1 MRIPSFDK
9 RIRAFSI
16 DTSLATI
23 LVLLLF
29 GLGLK
34 ADVQKI
40 LAGIIIVL
48 VYLCPHLFSRGQT
61 FGKRTQQIQIINLD
75 GTSCSLL
82 KVISRDLFKISLSI
96 FTGGIY
102 MIICYFMVDEQ
113 GDKRAIHDF
122 IFKTIVVDLD
132 RSKRY
137 SDDYLQKPKSLR
149 NKGL

>member
-34 ADVQKI
+34 ADIQKI

-82 KVISRDLFKISLSI
+82 KVILRDLFKISLSI